1 MSPPE
6 AAVSASQVND
16 QVHLK
21 LNLAAVQ
28 AFKDKGID
36 PSKLTNDQIQFVN
49 TLFADNNL
57 EPGVGTCT
65 KSVLSSGGST
75 KSKVDVGVSSPL
87 PHHPSTSSFIAHHQA
102 SLSNTMGRCS
112 MLPSS
117 SIQTSGVSD
126 SLYNSFPVHTKNIPV
141 PAATK
146 HRFSNAID
154 CRTAH
159 LSSNALPTPFISAS
173 LVTSPPIPPG
183 MGLSKHL
190 PYRTTLENR
199 TAHPSSIAPPTSFI
213 GASASLT
220 SPPIP
225 PEPGLVRDIVFNTSL
240 DNRTVHQSSIA
251 PPTSFIGASASLIS
265 PPIPPEP
272 VLVRDIVFNTSL
284 DNRTV
289 HSSSNG
295 STSVGSI
302 RVSSSSPKNLMGS
315 GVVTPSKNNNHHHR
329 CGDGGIKEPAQSN
342 KEDFS
347 DFGNENYLEL
357 EGSPNATSK
366 RLTLPRSTKEQ
377 CSDAASIPGNLS
389 MKLTL
394 PDSNAWI

>member
-240 DNRTVHQSSIA
+240 DNRTVH
-251 PPTSFIGASASLIS
+251 
-265 PPIPPEP
+265 
-272 VLVRDIVFNTSL
+272 
-284 DNRTV
+284 
-289 HSSSNG
+289 SSSNG